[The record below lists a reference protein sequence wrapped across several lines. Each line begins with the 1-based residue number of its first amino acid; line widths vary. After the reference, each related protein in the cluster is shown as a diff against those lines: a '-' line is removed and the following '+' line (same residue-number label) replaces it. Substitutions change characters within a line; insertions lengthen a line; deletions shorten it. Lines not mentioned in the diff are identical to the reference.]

1 MVPRRARFKRR
12 VNGSS
17 DQRLVRQLQLHRD
30 ELGVVAR
37 YLSAVSFAEH
47 SPVLDNDGTDLRM
60 MLRAVFGDTLPR
72 LVKGFARELP
82 QRIPA
87 RLVVKQQLFRR
98 PSVIVENFVE
108 HLLVSE
114 TANAPCSILV
124 FNPQVF
130 EVDLIAERDRIAISI
145 RVGLLRMEIAKG
157 IRLLDE
163 VPPNFLIGC
172 SWLWLEIRRFQLNFL
187 ILRPFGQAFEAQ
199 NAFVESSAYRIQNY
213 RVFASVVFCDGRS
226 VEIPRAGAKHRRM

>member
-1 MVPRRARFKRR
+1 
-12 VNGSS
+12 
-17 DQRLVRQLQLHRD
+17 
-30 ELGVVAR
+30 
-37 YLSAVSFAEH
+37 
-47 SPVLDNDGTDLRM
+47 M

-114 TANAPCSILV
+114 TANVPYCILV

-130 EVDLIAERDRIAISI
+130 EVDLIAKRDRIAISI
-145 RVGLLRMEIAKG
+145 RVGLLRTEITTHA
-157 IRLLDE
+157 
-163 VPPNFLIGC
+163 
-172 SWLWLEIRRFQLNFL
+172 
-187 ILRPFGQAFEAQ
+187 QA
-199 NAFVESSAYRIQNY
+199 SGS
-213 RVFASVVFCDGRS
+213 
-226 VEIPRAGAKHRRM
+226 